1 MENDTNEIKDL
12 LEAEFDKIE
21 EDAPEE
27 EVVEASAEEPEP
39 EADPEP
45 ETEEAKEE
53 VEEPV
58 QAKTTEDPVDKK
70 PVEKV
75 KSKAPI
81 GFSPEARE
89 EWSNVPK
96 KVQDQIVK
104 REKEIAQAMQNTSDA
119 RKTHEIMTNFL
130 HKNHAVLTAG
140 GNPNPF
146 NEIEN
151 IVSNVA
157 QLRMGSPVQKAD
169 LLADLID
176 QYGVDIQ
183 TLDQVL
189 TKRMGGE
196 VPAQE
201 GQANPVQQNDSLQR
215 MLDERLAPVNDLL
228 SGLKDY
234 HSQTTQQTQANTQ
247 QSIAEFSQDPA
258 NEFFEDVKADMADI
272 FDLATKRGQKL
283 SLKEAYDKAV
293 ALHPE
298 ISKVLSSRNN
308 AQKVIQKKN
317 ASSSVSSVNTRE
329 PSKNN
334 SGNDLRSSILDAWDV
349 NMG

>member
-1 MENDTNEIKDL
+1 
-12 LEAEFDKIE
+12 
-21 EDAPEE
+21 
-27 EVVEASAEEPEP
+27 
-39 EADPEP
+39 
-45 ETEEAKEE
+45 
-53 VEEPV
+53 
-58 QAKTTEDPVDKK
+58 
-70 PVEKV
+70 
-75 KSKAPI
+75 
-81 GFSPEARE
+81 
-89 EWSNVPK
+89 
-96 KVQDQIVK
+96 
-104 REKEIAQAMQNTSDA
+104 
-119 RKTHEIMTNFL
+119 
-130 HKNHAVLTAG
+130 
-140 GNPNPF
+140 
-146 NEIEN
+146 
-151 IVSNVA
+151 
-157 QLRMGSPVQKAD
+157 
-169 LLADLID
+169 
-176 QYGVDIQ
+176 
-183 TLDQVL
+183 
-189 TKRMGGE
+189 MGGE

>member
-1 MENDTNEIKDL
+1 VENDTNEIKDL

-151 IVSNVA
+151 IARRPQTNYVVFDPKNLKINKIVD
-157 QLRMGSPVQKAD
+157 PVKDTKGILA
-169 LLADLID
+169 LL
-176 QYGVDIQ
+176 
-183 TLDQVL
+183 
-189 TKRMGGE
+189 
-196 VPAQE
+196 
-201 GQANPVQQNDSLQR
+201 
-215 MLDERLAPVNDLL
+215 
-228 SGLKDY
+228 
-234 HSQTTQQTQANTQ
+234 
-247 QSIAEFSQDPA
+247 
-258 NEFFEDVKADMADI
+258 
-272 FDLATKRGQKL
+272 
-283 SLKEAYDKAV
+283 
-293 ALHPE
+293 
-298 ISKVLSSRNN
+298 
-308 AQKVIQKKN
+308 KN
-317 ASSSVSSVNTRE
+317 
-329 PSKNN
+329 K
-334 SGNDLRSSILDAWDV
+334 
-349 NMG
+349 